1 MNGFQRVC
9 LVEKMVEKKFERIA
23 PKIIKNAI
31 EEVYKTPF
39 SLLEQYRRKNID
51 SSSRKLIEC

>member
-1 MNGFQRVC
+1 
-9 LVEKMVEKKFERIA
+9 MVEKKFERIA